1 MSASTHEEPE
11 AEPQGNAMLSVRV
24 AAAGAVAS
32 VFASLLTV
40 PASACD
46 FDRYQ
51 KKCDRELAARE
62 QSESAPVAQR
72 RSAKRARITQAQRAR
87 AARAD
92 RKTRS
97 APRFATRRGDGFKLS
112 SADARIVSLPE
123 TAMSRRFRGFI
134 DPRPVGDNAFESMRK
149 PHLNAHDFHGAMIVP
164 VQVALI
170 TTSDASASAPVATT
184 AKQNRI
190 VAAPAPAV
198 APAIASAASVAA
210 PAAAPAATMTLASA
224 ESKPV
229 VLPPLASKP
238 AAAPPVAPPAV
249 MQASVLEAPGGP
261 SRFSIHT
268 LVLALCGALGA
279 ASALRFIVGA

>member
-1 MSASTHEEPE
+1 
-11 AEPQGNAMLSVRV
+11 MLSVRV
-24 AAAGAVAS
+24 AAAGAVVS
-32 VFASLLTV
+32 VCASLLTV

-51 KKCDRELAARE
+51 KKCDREIAARE
-62 QSESAPVAQR
+62 QTDAAPVAQR
-72 RSAKRARITQAQRAR
+72 RSAKRARITQTQRAR
-87 AARAD
+87 AARAE
-92 RKTRS
+92 RRMRS

-112 SADARIVSLPE
+112 SADARTVSLPE

-149 PHLNAHDFHGAMIVP
+149 PHLNAHDFHAAMIVP

-170 TTSDASASAPVATT
+170 TNNGAHAPVAAA
-184 AKQNRI
+184 AKQDRV
-190 VAAPAPAV
+190 VAAVPAPVAPPAV
-198 APAIASAASVAA
+198 APAT
-210 PAAAPAATMTLASA
+210 PAAAPATAPPATMTLASA

-229 VLPPLASKP
+229 ALPALASKP
-238 AAAPPVAPPAV
+238 AAAPPVAPPVV

>member
-1 MSASTHEEPE
+1 
-11 AEPQGNAMLSVRV
+11 MLSVRV

-32 VFASLLTV
+32 VFASFLTV

-62 QSESAPVAQR
+62 QSDSAPVAQR
-72 RSAKRARITQAQRAR
+72 RSAKRARITQAQRVR

-112 SADARIVSLPE
+112 SADARTVSLPE

-149 PHLNAHDFHGAMIVP
+149 PHLNAHDFHAAMIVP

-170 TTSDASASAPVATT
+170 TNTDAPARVATT
-184 AKQNRI
+184 AKQDR
-190 VAAPAPAV
+190 VAAAPPAIAAAPAV
-198 APAIASAASVAA
+198 APAAPAVAPAAPVAA
-210 PAAAPAATMTLASA
+210 PATATPATMTLASA

-229 VLPPLASKP
+229 VLAPLASKP

-261 SRFSIHT
+261 NRFSIHT

>member
-1 MSASTHEEPE
+1 
-11 AEPQGNAMLSVRV
+11 MLSVRV

-32 VFASLLTV
+32 VFASFLTV

-51 KKCDRELAARE
+51 KKCDREIAARE
-62 QSESAPVAQR
+62 QSDSAPAVQR
-72 RSAKRARITQAQRAR
+72 RSAKRARITQAQRVR
-87 AARAD
+87 ATRAD
-92 RKTRS
+92 RKPRS

-112 SADARIVSLPE
+112 SADARTVSLPE

-170 TTSDASASAPVATT
+170 TNSDAPAPVVTT
-184 AKQNRI
+184 AKQNRVA
-190 VAAPAPAV
+190 VAAPVAAPAV
-198 APAIASAASVAA
+198 APAVSVAA

-229 VLPPLASKP
+229 VLAPLASKP